1 MAKKS
6 TTAIPTITSD
16 EPRPLR
22 IGLIGY
28 GFMGRAHA
36 NAIRQVPHFFR
47 DISRALR
54 MSDARRARRVVERAL
69 KKLLQAT
76 EDDDAGLG
84 LILQMTHYL
93 DS

>member
-1 MAKKS
+1 A
-6 TTAIPTITSD
+6 
-16 EPRPLR
+16 LR
-22 IGLIGY
+22 LRFGLEGD
-28 GFMGRAHA
+28 GP
-36 NAIRQVPHFFR
+36 QSFR

-69 KKLLQAT
+69 KKLRQAT

>member
-1 MAKKS
+1 
-6 TTAIPTITSD
+6 
-16 EPRPLR
+16 
-22 IGLIGY
+22 
-28 GFMGRAHA
+28 
-36 NAIRQVPHFFR
+36 
-47 DISRALR
+47 

-69 KKLLQAT
+69 KKLRQAT